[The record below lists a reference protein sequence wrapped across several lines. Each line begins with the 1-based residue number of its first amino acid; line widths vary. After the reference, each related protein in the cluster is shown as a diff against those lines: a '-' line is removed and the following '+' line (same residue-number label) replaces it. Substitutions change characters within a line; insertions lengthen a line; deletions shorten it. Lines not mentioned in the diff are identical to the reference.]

1 MSLPRRDFITLLGGT
16 AAWPLAARSQ
26 QPALPVVGFLNS
38 SSSWESRALVA
49 AFVRGLGEADF
60 TEGRNVLIDYRWA
73 EGHYERLPTLAADLV
88 RRQANVIAAMGTPA
102 APAARA
108 ATGTIPI
115 VFRIGVD
122 PVELGLVASLN
133 RPGSNLTGVVSL
145 NVELEQKRL
154 ELLHELVP
162 SATTMAALINST
174 SPNAET
180 QTRDLQ
186 AAAIALGLQLHILGA
201 SSERDFENILETVIG
216 LKAGALSIAADPYLG
231 GQHERLGAMTLRHA
245 IPAVH
250 AQREFAEAGGLMSY
264 GGSTAEPYH
273 LSGLY
278 CGRILKGE
286 KPADLPVQQTTKVDL
301 IINLKTAKALGLT
314 VPITLLGRADE
325 VIE

>member
-1 MSLPRRDFITLLGGT
+1 MKRRDFITLLGGA
-16 AAWPLAARSQ
+16 AAWPLAARAQ
-26 QPALPVVGFLNS
+26 QPALPVVGFLSS
-38 SSSWESRALVA
+38 SSSWESRANVA
-49 AFVRGLGEADF
+49 AFVRALGEAGF
-60 TEGRNVLIDYRWA
+60 TDGRNVLIDYRWA
-73 EGHYERLPTLAADLV
+73 EGHYDRLPTLAADLV
-88 RRQANVIAAMGTPA
+88 ARQASVIAAMGTPA
-102 APAARA
+102 GPAAKA

-133 RPGSNLTGVVSL
+133 RPGGNLTGVVSL

-162 SATTMAALINST
+162 AATTMAALINST
-174 SPNAET
+174 SPNAEV

-186 AAAIALGLQLHILGA
+186 AAAAALGLRLHILGA
-201 SSERDFENILETVIG
+201 TSDRDFDQIFQTVIE
-216 LKAGALSIAADPYLG
+216 LKAGALHISADPYLG
-231 GQHERLGAMTLRHA
+231 AQSEPLGAMTLRHA
-245 IPAVH
+245 IPA
-250 AQREFAEAGGLMSY
+250 ANPQREFPAAGGLMSY
-264 GGSTAEPYH
+264 GGSATEAYR

-301 IINLKTAKALGLT
+301 IINLKTAKALGIT
-314 VPITLLGRADE
+314 VPLTLLGRADE